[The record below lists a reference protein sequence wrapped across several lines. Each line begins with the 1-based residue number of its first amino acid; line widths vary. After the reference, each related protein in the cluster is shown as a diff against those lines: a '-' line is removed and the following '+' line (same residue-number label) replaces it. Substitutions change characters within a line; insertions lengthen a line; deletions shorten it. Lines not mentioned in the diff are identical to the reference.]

1 MGRAPCCEK
10 VGLKKGRWTA
20 EEDEILTS
28 YIQAH
33 GQGSWRSLPKNAG
46 LLRCG
51 KSCRLRWIN
60 YLRSDLKRGNI
71 TAEEE
76 KLIVQLHGTLGNRWS
91 LIAGHLP
98 GRTDNE
104 IKNYWNSHLSRKIYS
119 VARPSTSSRIVPS
132 VPTPMNAVK
141 IAGTGKRR
149 GRTSRSS
156 MRKSSFT
163 SMLLERPNHSTVP
176 KSEKGKE
183 AQAPIKGQ
191 VGESQIMSSE
201 PSWVPNKKTAV
212 HESNKDIAH
221 GSRID
226 KGTGLNNEEA
236 AETKGL
242 LLGPCEWLD
251 SEIMRLDCLLQIE
264 DVGDLKLEGENG
276 VVGRYEESEN
286 EVAVMEKLI
295 PVTEET
301 ESSIWSSKSNAE
313 SSTGEWYVSSSSMNN
328 NKHNNDSGFGEWF
341 DWDRA
346 GGVGCGNNQWDNED
360 KMLSWLW
367 DSGNGEAENASD
379 NAVAMKSKTLM

>member
-1 MGRAPCCEK
+1 
-10 VGLKKGRWTA
+10 
-20 EEDEILTS
+20 
-28 YIQAH
+28 
-33 GQGSWRSLPKNAG
+33 
-46 LLRCG
+46 
-51 KSCRLRWIN
+51 
-60 YLRSDLKRGNI
+60 
-71 TAEEE
+71 
-76 KLIVQLHGTLGNRWS
+76 
-91 LIAGHLP
+91 
-98 GRTDNE
+98 
-104 IKNYWNSHLSRKIYS
+104 
-119 VARPSTSSRIVPS
+119 
-132 VPTPMNAVK
+132 MNAVK
-141 IAGTGKRR
+141 LAGTGKRR
-149 GRTSRSS
+149 GRTTRSS
-156 MRKSSFT
+156 MRKSGFT

-212 HESNKDIAH
+212 HESNKDIAR

-226 KGTGLNNEEA
+226 KGTGLNTEEA

-242 LLGPCEWLD
+242 LLGPCEWFD

-328 NKHNNDSGFGEWF
+328 NKYNNDSGFGDWF

-379 NAVAMKSKTLM
+379 NAVAMKSETLT

>member
-20 EEDEILTS
+20 EEDEILTN

-33 GQGSWRSLPKNAG
+33 GEGSWRSLPKNAG

-71 TAEEE
+71 TAEEQR
-76 KLIVQLHGTLGNRWS
+76 LIVQLHGTLGNRWS

-119 VARPSTSSRIVPS
+119 VVRASTSSRIKP
-132 VPTPMNAVK
+132 PLPAPMNAVK
-141 IAGTGKRR
+141 IAGTGKKG

-156 MRKSSFT
+156 MRKRSFT
-163 SMLLERPNHSTVP
+163 SMSLERPNHSTAH
-176 KSEKGKE
+176 KDEKGEE

-191 VGESQIMSSE
+191 VGVSQIMSSE

-212 HESNKDIAH
+212 HESNKDVVH

-226 KGTGLNNEEA
+226 TVAGLNNEVA
-236 AETKGL
+236 VETKGL
-242 LLGPCEWLD
+242 LSGPCGWLD
-251 SEIMRLDCLLQIE
+251 SEIMRLDCMLQIE
-264 DVGDLKLEGENG
+264 DVGDLKSEGKNG
-276 VVGRYEESEN
+276 VAGRCEESKN
-286 EVAVMEKLI
+286 EVAVIEKLI

-313 SSTGEWYVSSSSMNN
+313 SSTGDWNVSSSSMNN
-328 NKHNNDSGFGEWF
+328 NKYNNDSGLDGWF
-341 DWDRA
+341 DWDWA
-346 GGVGCGNNQWDNED
+346 GGVGCRDNQWDNED

-379 NAVAMKSKTLM
+379 NIVG

>member
-10 VGLKKGRWTA
+10 VGLKRGRWTA
-20 EEDEILTS
+20 EEDEILTN

-33 GQGSWRSLPKNAG
+33 GEGSWRSLPKNAG

-76 KLIVQLHGTLGNRWS
+76 KLIVQLHATLGNRWS

-104 IKNYWNSHLSRKIYS
+104 IKNYWNSHLSRKIY
-119 VARPSTSSRIVPS
+119 VARPSTSTRVEPS
-132 VPTPMNAVK
+132 LPTPMNAVK

-163 SMLLERPNHSTVP
+163 SMPPERPNHGTVP

-191 VGESQIMSSE
+191 VGGSQVMSSE
-201 PSWVPNKKTAV
+201 PSWVPNKKTAAQ
-212 HESNKDIAH
+212 ESNKDVVH

-226 KGTGLNNEEA
+226 TDAGLNNEVA
-236 AETKGL
+236 AEAEGL
-242 LLGPCEWLD
+242 FLGPCEWVD
-251 SEIMRLDCLLQIE
+251 REIMRLNCMLHIE
-264 DVGDLKLEGENG
+264 DAGALKLEGENG
-276 VVGRYEESEN
+276 VVGCFEESEN
-286 EVAVMEKLI
+286 EFAVMEKLM

-328 NKHNNDSGFGEWF
+328 NKYNNDSGFDEWF
-341 DWDRA
+341 DWDWA
-346 GGVGCGNNQWDNED
+346 GGVSCGDNQWENED
-360 KMLSWLW
+360 KTLSWLC

-379 NAVAMKSKTLM
+379 STAVMKSETIM